1 MLAAP
6 QRSHAALVE
15 VAGISH
21 AAMGR
26 DDCTRAIA
34 MAFLRDPAGPQD
46 VGRLASRAA
55 MRFELRD
62 AGKFIRSMKS
72 G

>member
-1 MLAAP
+1 
-6 QRSHAALVE
+6 
-15 VAGISH
+15 
-21 AAMGR
+21 MGR

-46 VGRLASRAA
+46 VGCLASRPA